1 MTTTIGG
8 ITLDRDMIFDNE
20 YNYSSVRAEV
30 TPTLAGGLIVQEF
43 QATEKGRYV
52 NLVSTDSQG
61 MQKKSTVDALK
72 NLSNIANQTYPLT
85 ISSNGKTFTK
95 TVRFSNEVQGGAVQ
109 FSPFQD
115 RQGLH
120 SDTIWYKGTIYLMV
134 VS

>member
-1 MTTTIGG
+1 MTTTIAG

-20 YNYSSVRAEV
+20 YNYSMVRAEV
-30 TPTLAGGLIVQEF
+30 TPTLGGGMVVQEF
-43 QATEKGRYV
+43 QAFEKGRYI
-52 NLVSTDSQG
+52 NLVSSDSQG

-72 NLSNIANQTYPLT
+72 QVSLIAGQTFPLE
-85 ISSNGKTFTK
+85 IVSNGKAFTK

-120 SDTIWYKGTIYLMV
+120 SDDIWYKGTIYLMV
-134 VS
+134 V

>member
-1 MTTTIGG
+1 MTTTIAG

-20 YNYSSVRAEV
+20 YNYSMVRADV
-30 TPTLAGGLIVQEF
+30 TPTLGGGIIVQEF
-43 QATEKGRYV
+43 QAYEKGRYI
-52 NLVSTDSQG
+52 NLVSSDSQG

-72 NLSNIANQTYPLT
+72 QASLIAGQTFPLE
-85 ISSNGKTFTK
+85 IVSNGKTFIR

-120 SDTIWYKGTIYLMV
+120 SDDIWYKGTIYLMV
-134 VS
+134 V

>member
-8 ITLDRDMIFDNE
+8 IQLDRDMIFSNE
-20 YNYSSVRAEV
+20 YNYSLVSSEV
-30 TPTLAGGLIVQEF
+30 TPTLGGGMVIQEF
-43 QATEKGRYV
+43 QLPEIGRYI

-61 MQKKSTVDALK
+61 MQKKSTVDQLK
-72 NLSNIANQTYPLT
+72 ALSNIMGQTFPLV
-85 ISSNGKTFTK
+85 IQSNGKRFER

-120 SDTIWYKGTIYLMV
+120 SDDIWYKGTIYLMV
-134 VS
+134 V

>member
-1 MTTTIGG
+1 MTTTIAG

-20 YNYSSVRAEV
+20 YNYATVRADV
-30 TPTLAGGLIVQEF
+30 TPTLGGGLIVQEF
-43 QATEKGRYV
+43 QATEKGRYI
-52 NLVSTDSQG
+52 NLKSTESQG

-72 NLSNIANQTYPLT
+72 EASHIAGQTFPLV
-85 ISSNGKTFTK
+85 ISSNGKIFTK

-120 SDTIWYKGTIYLMV
+120 SDDIWYKGTIYLMV
-134 VS
+134 V

>member
-1 MTTTIGG
+1 MTTTIAG
-8 ITLDRDMIFDNE
+8 IQLDRDMIFDNE
-20 YNYSSVRAEV
+20 YNYSMVRAEV
-30 TPTLAGGLIVQEF
+30 TPTLGGGLVVQEF
-43 QATEKGRYV
+43 QATEKGRYI

-72 NLSNIANQTYPLT
+72 QASLIAGQTFPLEIT
-85 ISSNGKTFTK
+85 SNGKTFTK

-120 SDTIWYKGTIYLMV
+120 SDDIWYKGTIYLMV
-134 VS
+134 V

>member
-20 YNYSSVRAEV
+20 YNYSMFRAEV
-30 TPTLAGGLIVQEF
+30 TPTLGGGIVVQEF
-43 QATEKGRYV
+43 QALEKGRYI
-52 NLVSTDSQG
+52 NLVSSDSQG

-72 NLSNIANQTYPLT
+72 NLSLIAGQTFPLE

-120 SDTIWYKGTIYLMV
+120 SDDIWYKGTIYLMV
-134 VS
+134 V

>member
-1 MTTTIGG
+1 MTTTIAG

-20 YNYSSVRAEV
+20 YNYSMVRAEV
-30 TPTLAGGLIVQEF
+30 TPTLGGGMVVQEF
-43 QATEKGRYV
+43 QAFEKGRYI
-52 NLVSTDSQG
+52 NLVSSDSQG

-72 NLSNIANQTYPLT
+72 QVSLMAGQTFPLE
-85 ISSNGKTFTK
+85 IVSNGKTFTK

-120 SDTIWYKGTIYLMV
+120 SDDIWYKGTIYLMV
-134 VS
+134 V

>member
-8 ITLDRDMIFDNE
+8 IQLDRDMIFSNE
-20 YNYSSVRAEV
+20 YNYAMVRAEV
-30 TPTLAGGLIVQEF
+30 TPTLGGGLVVQEF
-43 QATEKGRYV
+43 QATEKGRYI

-72 NLSNIANQTYPLT
+72 QLSHIAGQTFPLV

-120 SDTIWYKGTIYLMV
+120 SDDIWYKGTIYLMV
-134 VS
+134 V

>member
-1 MTTTIGG
+1 MTTKIGD
-8 ITLDRDMIFDNE
+8 IELDRDMIFENE
-20 YNYSSVRAEV
+20 FNHSQVRATV
-30 TPTLAGGLIVQEF
+30 TPTLGGGVVVQEF
-43 QATEKGRYV
+43 QAFEKGRYV

-61 MQKKSTVDALK
+61 MQKKSTVEALK
-72 NLSNIANQTYPLT
+72 NLSQIANQTYPLV

-120 SDTIWYKGTIYLMV
+120 SNDIYYKGTIYLMV
-134 VS
+134 I

>member
-20 YNYSSVRAEV
+20 YNYSMVRAEV
-30 TPTLAGGLIVQEF
+30 TPTLGGGIIVQEC
-43 QATEKGRYV
+43 QALEKGRYI
-52 NLVSTDSQG
+52 NLVSSDSQG

-72 NLSNIANQTYPLT
+72 NLSLIAGQTFPLE

-120 SDTIWYKGTIYLMV
+120 SDDIWYKGTIYLMV
-134 VS
+134 V

>member
-20 YNYSSVRAEV
+20 YNFSQIRAEV
-30 TPTLAGGLIVQEF
+30 TQTLAGGLIIQEF
-43 QATEKGRYV
+43 QATEKGRYI

-72 NLSNIANQTYPLT
+72 TLSSIANQTFPLE
-85 ISSNGKTFTK
+85 ISSNGKTFTR

-115 RQGLH
+115 RQGIH
-120 SDTIWYKGTIYLMV
+120 SDDIYYKGTIYLMV
-134 VS
+134 V